1 MAKDFVGQEYVAAT
15 NGKGLHQDSPTT
27 RVLTKLTI
35 CGTIL
40 VTVVSVAMIAFCVVF
55 AMCPI
60 IGTSMM
66 TTLNASGENTD
77 SAITCILG
85 EPDRGDIIVSKLYL
99 KNTRYVQYLRE
110 ANQGD
115 QTALIMLNELRKTY
129 NRTDEGGDY
138 MYIIKRLIAKAGDRI
153 SMTRTGDNYC
163 LYLNDER
170 LDENYLD
177 PLVAQPSA
185 MNYVQ
190 LWNVLNNQNDAD
202 MNDWVSVHYTSCLAP
217 NTATTDGTTET
228 SRYMLVI
235 PADHYF
241 LMGDNRGS
249 ANSEFNHSWDSTYLG
264 PLPAS
269 NYVSQCV
276 DVISNDSSLPAYL
289 WDKFVYYV
297 CFGWV
302 WQK

>member
-1 MAKDFVGQEYVAAT
+1 MAKGFVGQEYVAAT

-60 IGTSMM
+60 IGTSMK

-115 QTALIMLNELRKTY
+115 QTALIMLNELRKT
-129 NRTDEGGDY
+129 
-138 MYIIKRLIAKAGDRI
+138 
-153 SMTRTGDNYC
+153 
-163 LYLNDER
+163 
-170 LDENYLD
+170 
-177 PLVAQPSA
+177 
-185 MNYVQ
+185 
-190 LWNVLNNQNDAD
+190 
-202 MNDWVSVHYTSCLAP
+202 
-217 NTATTDGTTET
+217 
-228 SRYMLVI
+228 
-235 PADHYF
+235 
-241 LMGDNRGS
+241 
-249 ANSEFNHSWDSTYLG
+249 
-264 PLPAS
+264 
-269 NYVSQCV
+269 
-276 DVISNDSSLPAYL
+276 
-289 WDKFVYYV
+289 
-297 CFGWV
+297 
-302 WQK
+302 